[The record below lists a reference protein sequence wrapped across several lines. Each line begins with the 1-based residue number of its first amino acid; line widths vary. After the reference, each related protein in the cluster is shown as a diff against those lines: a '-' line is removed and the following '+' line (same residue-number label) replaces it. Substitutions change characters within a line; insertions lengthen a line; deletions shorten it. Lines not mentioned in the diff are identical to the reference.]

1 MWFVH
6 KNANNKISIGFFGLS
21 SYCWYLFSFLIQENL
36 LLNFI
41 PKAQELVSAFFFFQ
55 RQVPFSCVSCP
66 EGCVLGLPSLAGA
79 VITFSERYSWNK
91 VSHHLCQPQKEGG
104 KFDLTQGQ
112 VRSLAESKALLLWVF
127 SCCAVHALGQI

>member
-41 PKAQELVSAFFFFQ
+41 PKAQELVSAFFFSKDKFHFPVLAVQ
-55 RQVPFSCVSCP
+55 KDVYWGYPVLLVQLSLSVKGTHGTRSHIICVS
-66 EGCVLGLPSLAGA
+66 L
-79 VITFSERYSWNK
+79 RKK
-91 VSHHLCQPQKEGG
+91 VENL
-104 KFDLTQGQ
+104 
-112 VRSLAESKALLLWVF
+112 
-127 SCCAVHALGQI
+127 I